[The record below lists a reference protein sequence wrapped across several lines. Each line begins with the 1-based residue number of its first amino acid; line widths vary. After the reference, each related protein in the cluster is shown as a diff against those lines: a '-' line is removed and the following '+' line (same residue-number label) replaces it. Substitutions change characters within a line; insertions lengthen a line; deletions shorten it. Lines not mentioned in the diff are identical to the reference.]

1 MNPYIPPHRRV
12 RYGLILVKADAGRVL
27 LRENFPPAD
36 EFRQFV
42 HGEPCGGESP
52 VATARRAFRECCGAE
67 PEISRPI
74 PRWFASCREASYFF
88 VATVPRGQPFVPW
101 PTPRDVR
108 WFSWEEAAAL
118 LEANG
123 AAVELL
129 RAARAVA
136 HTNECV
142 PVPSNWE
149 PGPVQWRPA
158 KGYPGYFQQDLENFW
173 LALQS
178 AALNGR
184 PPADFFAH
192 LDGSKDLTWD
202 PLRLQ
207 AFFLSTAALL
217 RQQPGLLS
225 SECETASGVERPMEA
240 LCRGVRRGFMTIYS
254 RSITGN
260 PDESWEPAQWCRM
273 AAGWFPDC
281 VQRLDQ
287 LGAWCESAAAE
298 LHGRIQ
304 SASIG

>member
-1 MNPYIPPHRRV
+1 MR
-12 RYGLILVKADAGRVL
+12 D
-27 LRENFPPAD
+27 NFPAAD
-36 EFRQFV
+36 EFRHFA
-42 HGEPCGGESP
+42 HAEPRGEESP
-52 VATARRAFRECCGAE
+52 VATVLRASRECYGAE
-67 PEISRPI
+67 SEIGRPI
-74 PRWFASCREASYFF
+74 PRWFTGRRQAHYFF
-88 VATVPRGQPFVPW
+88 VSTVAGEQQVGSW
-101 PTPRDVR
+101 PMLRNAR

-118 LEANG
+118 LEGDG

-129 RAARAVA
+129 RAAQAVA
-136 HTNECV
+136 HASECV

-149 PGPVQWRPA
+149 PGPVRWRSA
-158 KGYPGYFQQDLENFW
+158 KGYPGYLQQDLEDFW
-173 LALQS
+173 LALRS

-184 PPADFFAH
+184 PPADFFAL

-217 RQQPGLLS
+217 RPQPGRLS
-225 SECETASGVERPMEA
+225 SECETESGMERPMEA

-273 AAGWFPDC
+273 AAGWFPEC
-281 VQRLDQ
+281 VQRSEP
-287 LGAWCESAAAE
+287 LGAWCEFAALE

-304 SASIG
+304 SAGIG